1 MLALRKTGA
10 GFGLDLGEAPEPGA
24 PGPGEVLVRVENVG
38 ICGSDVHAYEWTD
51 GYGFMLPHLP
61 LVMGHEF
68 AGEVVAAGPAAGGL
82 SPGRRVAVMPGIPCG
97 RCAACRRSEPRGCT
111 QRATIGLT
119 VHGGFARLARVPAA
133 NCLELPEGVDTEL
146 GALAEPLAVGC
157 EGVLTAGIGLG
168 EAVLV
173 MGPGTIGQ
181 ALAFMARAAGATR
194 VIVSGRADGPRF
206 DVLRAMGFGD
216 LVDVADGPLPDQ
228 VLALT
233 GGTPVDAVLEATG
246 IPATINDG
254 LRVLRKDGRLVAVG
268 IHAAPLTL
276 ALTDFVRMRHRLLAS
291 HGAARSTWDRVL
303 ALLARQPE
311 AFRPMI
317 THRLP
322 LARGIEGF
330 ELARQ
335 RAASKVML
343 QP

>member
-1 MLALRKTGA
+1 MLSLRKTAA
-10 GFGLDLGEAPEPGA
+10 GFGLDLGEAPEPA
-24 PGPGEVLVRVENVG
+24 PPGPGAALVRVENAG
-38 ICGSDVHAYEWTD
+38 ICGSDVHAYEWSD
-51 GYGFMLPHLP
+51 GYGFMAPHLP
-61 LVMGHEF
+61 VVMGHEF
-68 AGEVVAAGPAAGGL
+68 AGVVAAVGAGAGTL
-82 SPGRRVAVMPGIPCG
+82 SPGQRVAVMPGIACG
-97 RCAACRRSEPRGCT
+97 RCAACLRGEPRGCT
-111 QRATIGLT
+111 RRATIGLT
-119 VHGGFARLARVPAA
+119 VNGGFARHVQVPAA
-133 NCLELPEGVDTEL
+133 NCLPLPDAVDTEL

-168 EAVLV
+168 ETVLV

-181 ALAFMARAAGATR
+181 ALALMARAAGAR
-194 VIVSGRADGPRF
+194 VIVSGRADAPRF
-206 DVLRAMGFGD
+206 DVLRALGFAEV
-216 LVDVADGPLPDQ
+216 VDVAEAPLRDQ
-228 VLALT
+228 VLART
-233 GGTPVDAVLEATG
+233 GGAPVDAVLEATG
-246 IPATINDG
+246 IPATIQEG
-254 LRVLRKDGRLVAVG
+254 LGVLRKDGRLVAVG

-291 HGAARSTWDRVL
+291 HGAARATWDRVL

-311 AFRPMI
+311 GFRPMI

>member
-1 MLALRKTGA
+1 MLTLRKTA
-10 GFGLDLGEAPEPGA
+10 PAFGLDLGEAPQPEA
-24 PGPGEVLVRVENVG
+24 PGPGGVLVRVENVG
-38 ICGSDVHAYEWTD
+38 ICGSDVHAYEWSE
-51 GYGFMLPHLP
+51 GYGFMAPHLP
-61 LVMGHEF
+61 VVMGHEF
-68 AGEVVAAGPAAGGL
+68 AGVVAAIGAGVSTL
-82 SPGRRVAVMPGIPCG
+82 SPGQRVAVMPAIPCG
-97 RCAACRRSEPRGCT
+97 QCAACLRGDPRGCT
-111 QRATIGLT
+111 RRATIGLT
-119 VHGGFARLARVPAA
+119 VDGGFARHVGVPAA
-133 NCLELPEGVDTEL
+133 NCLPLPEAVDTEL

-168 EAVLV
+168 ETVLV

-181 ALAFMARAAGATR
+181 ALAIMARAAGTR
-194 VIVSGRADGPRF
+194 VIISGRADTPRF
-206 DVLRAMGFGD
+206 DVLRALGFEEI
-216 LVDVADGPLPDQ
+216 VDVAEGPLRDQ

-233 GGTPVDAVLEATG
+233 GGAPVDAVLEATG
-246 IPATINDG
+246 IPATIQEG
-254 LRVLRKDGRLVAVG
+254 LGVLRKDGRLVAVG

-291 HGAARSTWDRVL
+291 HGAARGTWDRVL
-303 ALLARQPE
+303 ALLARHPE
-311 AFRPMI
+311 GFRPMI